1 MINFIYVKMYL
12 LKNKDN
18 SYIERGLV
26 LKKFIISLIVIIL
39 IIFGIYYIYNSR
51 TNSFNDAIF
60 VDKEKVSSI
69 EIKNNDEKVVI
80 NNKDAIN
87 DFIDDLSDI
96 KLKKSNKSTQ
106 EFDESYWIRIFENGK
121 EVYGL
126 TFYDDDHV
134 DSFDFSNKKT
144 KNYRIV
150 DDSNLDIKKF
160 LN

>member
-1 MINFIYVKMYL
+1 M
-12 LKNKDN
+12 
-18 SYIERGLV
+18 
-26 LKKFIISLIVIIL
+26 KKFIISLIVIIL

-51 TNSFNDAIF
+51 TNSFNDAIS

-80 NNKDAIN
+80 NNRDAIN
-87 DFIDDLSDI
+87 DFIDDLSNI
-96 KLKKSNKSTQ
+96 KLKKINKSTQ

-126 TFYDDDHV
+126 TFYDDDYV